1 MENETISNI
10 ENNEN
15 KFNWKNNT
23 FKVVNLMLQNSYIVK
38 KIQQDSYNDFVSNK
52 LKLIIE
58 QYNPIVFSSIIDDKE
73 YNIEFYIENPLI
85 YKPKI
90 TENNGMVS
98 LLTPSISRKRNFTY
112 SSQVIVTITKKTSIV
127 NLNTNELLESNQSV
141 FNNINI
147 GKIPIMV
154 NSKYCVLQTNSIEK
168 SGECI
173 CDQGGYFI
181 INGNEKVIV
190 GQERVIDN
198 YPLCVLNTKCNKFPI
213 TIEFKSSIKNKF
225 LPTKPLSFK
234 ISCKDDVAGNVIKI
248 TMPYLRQDIPLFI
261 LFRAFGFIN
270 DKQILD
276 FIVYDINS
284 KSNEDIINVL
294 KYSIEESSNILDQE
308 SALEFI
314 SKYVT
319 NIPRDVRNDKS
330 KLNEY
335 VYNLIKTEYLPHVGN
350 SCFKKVLYTGYI
362 VKKLINCY
370 LGKIKID
377 DRDSYLNKRVD
388 GTGVLL
394 GALFRQYY
402 TKMLKDL
409 KTTLTKE
416 FNNGSWKVTN
426 NFHDMI
432 NQTNIYKLVKP
443 TICENGMK
451 YALATGNFGMKNTFN
466 KVGISQLLSRLS
478 YYSAISH
485 LRRINTPIEKCGKL
499 IAPRKLHTSQWGM
512 ICCAETPEGA
522 SVGVVKNFAM
532 SSIITHTCS
541 LLPVLNEVKKFGS
554 SLILFDENED
564 IQDINLQQLVDLTKI
579 FLNGDWIGSIKDII
593 SLYNHLI
600 DCKRKAI
607 INIYTSIT
615 FDKYNNELYIYNDAG
630 RIVRPLYIVEN
641 NKFNI
646 TSKHIDL
653 IDKGILKWDNL
664 ISGMNTIKFNPN
676 GNCKKYF
683 EAYNFIKNSKPV
695 IEYIDVNE
703 SYNALIAMDGNLTKN
718 NYTHAEI
725 HPCLILGAIA
735 STIPFSDHNQSP
747 RNCYQSAMG
756 KQAIGIY
763 VSNFQDRMDTIAHI
777 LCYPQR
783 PLITTFSMDY
793 VSGNQMPS
801 GMNCIV
807 GIMSYTGYNQEDS
820 ILLNKGSVN
829 RGLFQSIYLKTYKEE
844 EKKNQSYGEEEK
856 FCIPDSSNTTGIKV
870 NNYSKLTTSGV
881 IKEGEYVKSG
891 DVIIG
896 KCIPIKKKNKQ
907 TTYKD
912 NSIILKN
919 NEYGII
925 NKVYVDQNGDGYRF
939 CKIQIRNDRYPQIGD
954 KFSSKHGQKGTV
966 GMIIPQDDMPFTKSG
981 ISPDIIMNPH
991 AVPSRMTIGQLIET
1005 LLGKVCTNLGYIG
1018 DGTPFTDL
1026 NPDNIE
1032 EILIKHCGYERYGN
1046 EFLYNGTTGEQLDS
1060 KIFIGPTYY
1069 QRLKHM
1075 VNDKF
1080 HSRSTGPIV
1089 LLTRQ
1094 PAEGRTRDGGLRFGE
1109 MERDCIIS
1117 HGSSSFLKERLLD
1130 VSDNYRV
1137 FTCEQCKLIASCNP
1151 EKGIYKCDFC
1161 DNTTD
1166 FHEVRI
1172 PYASKL
1178 LMQELLSMSIA
1189 TRMYCE

>member
-1 MENETISNI
+1 MEILNSNI
-10 ENNEN
+10 ENIEES
-15 KFNWKNNT
+15 FDWKNNT
-23 FKVVNLMLQNSYIVK
+23 FKILHSMLQDNYIVK
-38 KIQQDSYNDFVSNK
+38 KIQQDSFNDFISNK

-58 QYNPIVFSSIIDDKE
+58 QYNPIEFSSIIDDKM
-73 YNIEFYIENPLI
+73 YKIDIYIENPLI

-90 TENNGMVS
+90 TENDGTVS
-98 LLTPSISRKRNFTY
+98 ILTPSISRKRNYTY
-112 SSQVIVTITKKTSIV
+112 SSQVVVKITKKTTVSNI
-127 NLNTNELLESNQSV
+127 NTGEIIKSDEYI
-141 FNNINI
+141 FDNINI

-154 NSKYCVLQTNSIEK
+154 NSKYCVLQTNSMDK
-168 SGECI
+168 TGECI
-173 CDQGGYFI
+173 YDQGGYFI

-190 GQERVIDN
+190 AQERVIDN
-198 YPLCVLNTKCNKFPI
+198 YPLCVINTKCTKFPI

-234 ISCKDDVAGNVIKI
+234 ISSKEDVAGNVIKI

-261 LFRAFGFIN
+261 LFRALGFIK
-270 DKQILD
+270 DKQIIN
-276 FIVYDINS
+276 FIVYDINA
-284 KSNEDIINVL
+284 KTNEDIINIL
-294 KYSIEESSNILDQE
+294 KYSIEESSNILDQD

-314 SKYVT
+314 SKYIT
-319 NIPRDVRNDKS
+319 NIPRDIRNDKS
-330 KLNEY
+330 KLNDY
-335 VYNLIKTEYLPHVGN
+335 TYNLIKTEYLPHVGD
-350 SCFKKVLYTGYI
+350 SCFKKALYTGYI
-362 VKKLINCY
+362 IKKLINTY
-370 LGKIKID
+370 LGKIQID

-388 GTGVLL
+388 STGVLL

-402 TKMLKDL
+402 TKMLKDF

-416 FNNGSWKVTN
+416 FNNGSWKATN
-426 NFHDMI
+426 NFHDII
-432 NQTNIYKLVKP
+432 NKTNIYKLIKP

-499 IAPRKLHTSQWGM
+499 IAPRKLHTSQWGL
-512 ICCAETPEGA
+512 ICSAETPEGA
-522 SVGVVKNFAM
+522 SVGVVKNYAM
-532 SSIITHTCS
+532 SAIITHTS
-541 LLPVLNEVKKFGS
+541 SILPIMNEIKKFS
-554 SLILFDENED
+554 DSIVLFDED
-564 IQDINLQQLVDLTKI
+564 DDFQDINLYDLSDLTKI
-579 FLNGDWIGSIKDII
+579 FLNGDWIGSVKDII
-593 SLYNHLI
+593 TLYNHLSN
-600 DCKRKAI
+600 CKRKAI

-646 TSKHIDL
+646 TKQHINL
-653 IDKGILKWDNL
+653 LDKGIVKWDNL
-664 ISGMNTIKFNPN
+664 IAGMNTIKFNPTHN
-676 GNCKKYF
+676 QKEYF
-683 EAYNFIKNSKPV
+683 EAYKFIKNSKPI
-695 IEYIDVNE
+695 IEYVDINE
-703 SYNALIAMDGNLTKN
+703 THNSLISMDGNITNK
-718 NYTHAEI
+718 NYTHCEI

-747 RNCYQSAMG
+747 RNTYQSAMG
-756 KQAIGIY
+756 KQAIGVY
-763 VSNFQDRMDTIAHI
+763 VSNFQDRMDTIAHV

-783 PLITTFSMDY
+783 PLITTYSMDY
-793 VSGNQMPS
+793 VSGNQLPS
-801 GMNCIV
+801 GINAIV
-807 GIMSYTGYNQEDS
+807 AIMTYTGYNQEDS
-820 ILLNKGSVN
+820 ILLNKGSIN

-844 EKKNQSYGEEEK
+844 EKKNQSSGEEEK
-856 FCIPDSSNTTGIKV
+856 FCIPDANNTTGIKI
-870 NNYSKLTTSGV
+870 NNYDKLSQSGV
-881 IKEGEYVKSG
+881 IKEQEYVSSG

-896 KCIPIKKKNKQ
+896 KCIPVKRKNKQ

-912 NSIILKN
+912 SSIILKN

-925 NKVYVDQNGDGYRF
+925 NKVYMDRNGDGYKF
-939 CKIQIRNDRYPQIGD
+939 CKIQVRNDRYPQIGD

-966 GMIIPQDDMPFTKSG
+966 GMVIPQEDMPFTKNG
-981 ISPDIIMNPH
+981 INPDIIMNPH
-991 AVPSRMTIGQLIET
+991 AVPSRMTIGQLLEC
-1005 LLGKVCTNLGYIG
+1005 LLGKTCSELGYIG

-1026 NPDNIE
+1026 NPDDIE
-1032 EILIKHCGYERYGN
+1032 KILIEKCGYDKYGN
-1046 EFLYNGTTGEQLDS
+1046 EFLYNGATGEQLQS

-1080 HSRSTGPIV
+1080 HARSTGPIV

-1094 PAEGRTRDGGLRFGE
+1094 PSEGRTRDGGLRFGE

-1117 HGSSSFLKERLLD
+1117 HGTSAFLKERLLD

-1161 DNTTD
+1161 PNTTD

-1178 LMQELLSMSIA
+1178 LMQELLSMNIA
-1189 TRMYCE
+1189 TRLYCE